1 MGWGGLPLCSPCP
14 AAALPAVVS
23 APSVHPRAGCAPA
36 GPAWPQLSL
45 SAWETVR
52 FQRGGQGSVRGR
64 GARAGGSSASAEA
77 APGKAGGNG
86 AVAPAGGR
94 RERSHCGLGCASLS
108 GRNRSRRAA
117 RSAFPR
123 PPSRGRLSLGDVS
136 RRCAPLRD
144 GGCQPA
150 DGSAQMR
157 RIFSS
162 LRGGRGEDRCNLCA
176 VALDSPARS
185 GGCAGRCRDS
195 AGCVR
200 PQTHKYGRRHRLTST
215 RTPTV
220 HRYVQRRATKP
231 RQGMEHL
238 PSEDRLGVSV

>member
-1 MGWGGLPLCSPCP
+1 MGWGGLLLCSPCP

-94 RERSHCGLGCASLS
+94 RERSHCGLGCASPVRARRSLS

-117 RSAFPR
+117 RGAFPR

-144 GGCQPA
+144 GTGPSCCRAGCFCF
-150 DGSAQMR
+150 SAR
-157 RIFSS
+157 SERFRGRWRPSGACRGGGAGGDS
-162 LRGGRGEDRCNLCA
+162 LRCLLHVEPKG
-176 VALDSPARS
+176 
-185 GGCAGRCRDS
+185 
-195 AGCVR
+195 
-200 PQTHKYGRRHRLTST
+200 
-215 RTPTV
+215 
-220 HRYVQRRATKP
+220 
-231 RQGMEHL
+231 
-238 PSEDRLGVSV
+238 

>member
-1 MGWGGLPLCSPCP
+1 MVGWGGLPLCSPCP

-144 GGCQPA
+144 GTGPSCCRAGCFWF
-150 DGSAQMR
+150 SAR
-157 RIFSS
+157 SERFRGRWRPSGAC
-162 LRGGRGEDRCNLCA
+162 RGGGRGVIHCA
-176 VALDSPARS
+176 AS
-185 GGCAGRCRDS
+185 C
-195 AGCVR
+195 
-200 PQTHKYGRRHRLTST
+200 T
-215 RTPTV
+215 
-220 HRYVQRRATKP
+220 
-231 RQGMEHL
+231 
-238 PSEDRLGVSV
+238 